1 MGTFIGHAL
10 TGSFLFFFG
19 TWWTFAAWRNYVRS
33 RETKRRYQCRCSY
46 AVPGLPPKFSTEGI
60 VKITSCCICI
70 AMESSVTSRRNSLA
84 YTESVLQQTMYAFF
98 LLNGVVDVLYNAGL
112 PLPPNTDYVVLLI
125 ATASE
130 GLLFHFYL
138 QGKPLLDVM
147 IHTLLVY
154 TIAALVAC
162 LIAEMCRPR
171 SILASLGRAYF
182 CLLQATWLWQ
192 IAFILYNPLPGYKP
206 WDVQSHIDSMMAT
219 SVFAWHMIAV
229 LVYVG
234 TLGAVAWA
242 VNEMCGSF
250 CEDLAIADAERVGN
264 FCEAFI
270 TRDM

>member
-1 MGTFIGHAL
+1 MGHAL
-10 TGSFLFFFG
+10 TGSFPLLF
-19 TWWTFAAWRNYVRS
+19 RNMVDLRS
-33 RETKRRYQCRCSY
+33 VAQLT
-46 AVPGLPPKFSTEGI
+46 
-60 VKITSCCICI
+60 
-70 AMESSVTSRRNSLA
+70 RNSLA

-171 SILASLGRAYF
+171 SILASL
-182 CLLQATWLWQ
+182 
-192 IAFILYNPLPGYKP
+192 
-206 WDVQSHIDSMMAT
+206 
-219 SVFAWHMIAV
+219 
-229 LVYVG
+229 
-234 TLGAVAWA
+234 AVAWA